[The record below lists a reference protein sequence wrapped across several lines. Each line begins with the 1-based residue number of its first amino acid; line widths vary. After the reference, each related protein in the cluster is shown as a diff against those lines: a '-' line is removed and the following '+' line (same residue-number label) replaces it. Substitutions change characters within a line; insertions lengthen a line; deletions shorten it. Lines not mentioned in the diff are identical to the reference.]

1 MTDTTTTP
9 AVYRAIVA
17 VMADMA
23 RDGIAKDRNNAQQGY
38 KFRGIDDVYNAL
50 SGALSRHGLAML
62 PTVEAREMTEGQTA
76 KGSPLFNV
84 VCRVRFDLVASE
96 DGSSHSI
103 TTYGEAMDM
112 ADKATNKAM
121 SAAYKYAAMQAF
133 CIPTEGDNDADAHT
147 PEPAPRRQAPAPA
160 PRPSPAPAQ
169 PSGGDPL
176 VALAGVGWP
185 AADVTACGLVG
196 DVDALRALYAAARDG
211 LRPDHL
217 GKRIAKRLGQA
228 SRAGVLSAT
237 LTDHPRPAKWSH
249 DLVTK
254 IRDSLPHGDADA
266 DEDRLPDDVRNP
278 GSR

>member
-1 MTDTTTTP
+1 MTDTTKPP

-176 VALAGVGWP
+176 VALAGVGWTP
-185 AADVTACGLVG
+185 G
-196 DVDALRALYAAARDG
+196 DVEECGIGTGRDALRALFAAARDG
-211 LRPDHL
+211 LKPDAL
-217 GKRIAKRLGQA
+217 GKRAAKRIGA
-228 SRAGVLSAT
+228 AVAAGVYAGVVEQHGKPHT
-237 LTDHPRPAKWSH
+237 WSH
-249 DLVTK
+249 DTVNKIKASLTPTK
-254 IRDSLPHGDADA
+254 
-266 DEDRLPDDVRNP
+266 E
-278 GSR
+278 